1 MGYKER
7 FIEVFKNNVHRDGSD
22 QLLSYLERSD
32 FFTAPASTRFHLS
45 CEGGLCIHS
54 LNVYDR
60 LVQLLDNQA
69 DKERCFP
76 AGVPNEEINETVAIA
91 ALLHDLCKIHFY
103 QPGTRNVKN
112 PDTGRWETVPTYVID
127 ERFPIGHGEKT
138 NFIIQN
144 YMKLKPE
151 EAIAIRW
158 HMGEFDNAVKGG
170 DKSLNKAWEK
180 YPLSFML
187 HMADMMASHLD
198 EVDK

>member
-1 MGYKER
+1 MDYKEK
-7 FIEVFKNNVHRDGSD
+7 FIEAFKNNIRRDGSE

-32 FFTAPASTRFHLS
+32 FFTAPASSRFHLA

-54 LNVYDR
+54 LNVYNR
-60 LVQLLDNQA
+60 LVQLLDNQE
-69 DKERCFP
+69 DKLLCFP
-76 AGVPNEEINETVAIA
+76 AGSNEDDVNETVAIVS
-91 ALLHDLCKIHFY
+91 LLHDLCKIHFY
-103 QPGTRNVKN
+103 VPGTRNVKN
-112 PDTGRWETVPTYVID
+112 PETGRWETIPAYMID

-158 HMGEFDNAVKGG
+158 HMGEFDNAVKGW
-170 DKSLNKAWEK
+170 DRSLNKAWGK
-180 YPLSFML
+180 YPLGFML

>member
-1 MGYKER
+1 MENKER
-7 FIEVFKNNVHRDGSD
+7 FIRMFKHKIHRDGSED
-22 QLLSYLERSD
+22 LLSYLERSD

-45 CEGGLCIHS
+45 CEGGLCTHS

-60 LVQLLDNQA
+60 LMKLLNDSE
-69 DKERCFP
+69 DKKKCFP
-76 AGVPNEEINETVAIA
+76 SNSTEEEIGETVAIVS
-91 ALLHDLCKIHFY
+91 LLHDLCKTHFY
-103 QPGTRNVKN
+103 VPSTRNVKN
-112 PDTGRWETVPTYVID
+112 KDTGRWESVPTYNIE

-158 HMGEFDNAVKGG
+158 HMGAYDNAVKGG
-170 DKSLNKAWEK
+170 DRSLNQAWEK
-180 YPLSFML
+180 YPLGFML

-198 EVDK
+198 EADK

>member
-1 MGYKER
+1 MSNKEI
-7 FIEVFKNNVHRDGSD
+7 FIETYNKNIHRPGAEK
-22 QLLSYLERSD
+22 LLAWLEGTD
-32 FFTAPASTRFHLS
+32 FFTAPASTRFHAAY
-45 CEGGLCIHS
+45 EGGLLDHS
-54 LNVYDR
+54 LNVYNV
-60 LVQLLDNQA
+60 LISKHFN
-69 DKERCFP
+69 P
-76 AGVPNEEINETVAIA
+76 ETDDLESYTIVS
-91 ALLHDLCKIHFY
+91 LLHDLCKIHFY

-112 PDTGRWETVPTYVID
+112 PDTGRWETVSTYVID

-180 YPLSFML
+180 YPLGFML